1 MREIYEYSNKGTYYS
16 IAFDD
21 FQYLFDQK
29 DSKYVNHIAPLC
41 QQCAEKYLKS
51 IIVDSGVPLEDK
63 ELLKSH
69 SLVKL
74 ASYIE
79 KNIIPLQIDRRELRL
94 LTDFYYDT
102 RYPGDNFYIIDE
114 IELKSGLELLYIIKD
129 IADNFHNNLDK
140 YKKSRTEYFEKNL

>member
-1 MREIYEYSNKGTYYS
+1 MREVHKYSEKGTYYS

-21 FQYLFDQK
+21 FQYLMDQK
-29 DSKYVNHIAPLC
+29 NSKYINHLAPLC

-51 IIVDSGVPLEDK
+51 VIVDSGIPLENT

-74 ASYIE
+74 FTYINE
-79 KNIIPLQIDRRELRL
+79 NIITLDIPRRELRL

-102 RYPGDNFYIIDE
+102 RYPGDNFYIINE
-114 IELKSGLELLYIIKD
+114 AELESGIELLYEIKS
-129 IADNFHNNLDK
+129 IADNFHNNLDE
-140 YKKSRTEYFEKNL
+140 YKKSNTGHFK

>member
-1 MREIYEYSNKGTYYS
+1 MREIYEYSDKGTYYS

-21 FQYLFDQK
+21 FQYLIDQK
-29 DSKYVNHIAPLC
+29 DSKYVNHLAPLC

-51 IIVDSGVPLEDK
+51 IIVDSAVPLDDK

-74 ASYIE
+74 AAYID
-79 KNIIPLQIDRRELRL
+79 KNVIPLQIDRRELRL

-102 RYPGDNFYIIDE
+102 QYPGDNFYIIDE
-114 IELKSGLELLYIIKD
+114 VELDSGLELLYTIKE
-129 IADNFHNNLDK
+129 IADKFQNNLDK
-140 YKKSRTEYFEKNL
+140 YKKSITD